1 MSTLRRLLQD
11 ADPLRYE
18 VRPSLDAARE
28 RFRATLAPLAST
40 VPIVRTRRRRA
51 ALAYAGAAVVL
62 AWAGAWGLSV
72 TTPVSAQVRFEV
84 RLAEDRPAPGLLVA
98 QVATSERLVYLH
110 PEAVVD
116 NDDVAHTW
124 IIDDGT
130 RRFGVGVQV
139 NAEAAER
146 LRRLSGGHSGRPVA
160 ILLDGTVVVAPV
172 VRSAM
177 SDSAVISGGFTREEA
192 TRIAQGMERR

>member
-1 MSTLRRLLQD
+1 LQD

-18 VRPSLDAARE
+18 VRPSLEAARE
-28 RFRATLAPLAST
+28 RFQSALAPVASS
-40 VPIVRTRRRRA
+40 VPLVRNGRRRA
-51 ALAYAGAAVVL
+51 ALAYAAAALVL
-62 AWAGAWGLSV
+62 AWVGAWGLSV

-116 NDDVAHTW
+116 NDDIAHTW
-124 IIDDGT
+124 VIDGGT

-139 NAEAAER
+139 NAEGAER

-160 ILLDGTVVVAPV
+160 ILIDGTVVVAPV

-177 SDSAVISGGFTREEA
+177 SDSAVISGEFTREEA
-192 TRIAQGMERR
+192 GRIAQGLERR